1 MTVTLLQKTP
11 KPADGIVLSMS
22 ATEADQRRRAPRR
35 KSLGTSV
42 IRIEL
47 KDGMGNARN
56 ITADLVDWSETG
68 LSVTLVAPIKPGT
81 MIHVRGRLGDERVEI
96 SRRASILWCTED
108 PNGGY
113 RMGLEFLDMQAGS
126 GSAHAH
132 SSAQSDFKAH
142 HVASDFQDLDYY
154 EIMQLS
160 PNADHETVH
169 RVYRLLAQR
178 YHPDNSDTGTAE
190 LFVQLTEAFQT
201 LSDPE
206 KRAAYDARHSG
217 EKKLRWKIFDQTA
230 VATGPE
236 VEKRKRRG
244 ILGLLYAATV
254 KEPERA
260 SMTVHAFEDMLGCPR
275 EHLEAA
281 LWYLR
286 GKGFVQR
293 TDGGRYTLTVQ
304 GFEAAEEHS
313 VTPPKNAGEL
323 PEPARMA

>member
-1 MTVTLLQKTP
+1 
-11 KPADGIVLSMS
+11 MS
-22 ATEADQRRRAPRR
+22 TTQADQRRRAPRR
-35 KSLGTSV
+35 KALGTSV
-42 IRIEL
+42 VRIEL

-68 LSVTLVAPIKPGT
+68 LSVTLVAPIKAGA
-81 MIHVRGRLGDERVEI
+81 IIQVRGKLGDERVEI
-96 SRRASILWCTED
+96 SRRATILWCNED

-113 RMGLEFLDMQAGS
+113 RMGLEFLDM
-126 GSAHAH
+126 HARKDDH
-132 SSAQSDFKAH
+132 SSRQSDYKTH
-142 HVASDFQDLDYY
+142 NVASDFQDVDNY

-178 YHPDNSDTGTAE
+178 YHPDNAETGNAE

-206 KRAAYDARHSG
+206 KRAAYDARHSTQ
-217 EKKLRWKIFDQTA
+217 KKLRWKIFDQA
-230 VATGPE
+230 VVATGPE
-236 VEKRKRRG
+236 VEQRKRKG
-244 ILGLLYAATV
+244 ILALLYAVTV
-254 KEPERA
+254 KDPERA
-260 SMTVHAFEDMLGCPR
+260 SMTVHSFEDLLGCPR

-293 TDGGRYTLTVQ
+293 TDGGRYTLTVN
-304 GFEAAEEHS
+304 GFEEAEQHC

-323 PEPARMA
+323 PEPGKA

>member
-1 MTVTLLQKTP
+1 
-11 KPADGIVLSMS
+11 MS
-22 ATEADQRRRAPRR
+22 TTEADQRRRAPRR
-35 KSLGTSV
+35 KALGTSV
-42 IRIEL
+42 LRVEL
-47 KDGMGNARN
+47 KDGMGHARN

-68 LSVTLVAPIKPGT
+68 LSVTMVAPIRPGAI
-81 MIHVRGRLGDERVEI
+81 IHVRGKLGDERVEI
-96 SRRASILWCTED
+96 SRRASILWCNED

-113 RMGLEFLDMQAGS
+113 RIGLEFLDMHARSDGS
-126 GSAHAH
+126 HQH
-132 SSAQSDFKAH
+132 SSQQANFKAH
-142 HVASDFQDLDYY
+142 NVTSDFQDLDYY

-160 PNADHETVH
+160 PNADDETVH

-178 YHPDNSDTGTAE
+178 YHPDNTDTGKAD
-190 LFVQLTEAFQT
+190 LFVQLTEAFQI

-206 KRAAYDARHSG
+206 KRAAYDARHSS
-217 EKKLRWKIFDQTA
+217 EKRLRWKIFDQA
-230 VATGPE
+230 VVATGPE
-236 VEKRKRRG
+236 VEKRKRQG

-286 GKGFVQR
+286 GKGYVQR

-304 GFEAAEEHS
+304 GFEEAEERCVS
-313 VTPPKNAGEL
+313 APKNAGEL
-323 PEPARMA
+323 PEPAKR

>member
-1 MTVTLLQKTP
+1 
-11 KPADGIVLSMS
+11 MS
-22 ATEADQRRRAPRR
+22 TTQADQRRRAPRR
-35 KSLGTSV
+35 KALGTSI

-68 LSVTLVAPIKPGT
+68 LSVTLVAPIKSGT
-81 MIHVRGRLGDERVEI
+81 IIQVRGKLGDERVEI
-96 SRRASILWCTED
+96 SRRATILWCTED
-108 PNGGY
+108 PKGGF
-113 RMGLEFLDMQAGS
+113 RMGLEFVDRQAGS
-126 GSAHAH
+126 GTN
-132 SSAQSDFKAH
+132 SSQHTGDSDYKSH
-142 HVASDFQDLDYY
+142 NVASDFQDLDYY

-178 YHPDNSDTGTAE
+178 YHPDNAETGNAE
-190 LFVQLTEAFQT
+190 LFVQLTEAFQV

-206 KRAAYDARHSG
+206 KRAAYDTRHSA
-217 EKKLRWKIFDQTA
+217 EKKLRWKIFDQTV

-236 VEKRKRRG
+236 VEKRKRSG
-244 ILGLLYAATV
+244 ILALLYAVTV
-254 KEPERA
+254 KDPERA

-275 EHLEAA
+275 EHLEAS

-286 GKGFVQR
+286 GKGYVQR
-293 TDGGRYTLTVQ
+293 TDGGRYTLTVL
-304 GFEAAEEHS
+304 GFEEAEQHC

-323 PEPARMA
+323 SAPAPKT

>member
-1 MTVTLLQKTP
+1 
-11 KPADGIVLSMS
+11 MS
-22 ATEADQRRRAPRR
+22 ATQADQRRRAPRR
-35 KSLGTSV
+35 KAHGTSV

-47 KDGMGNARN
+47 KDGMGHARN
-56 ITADLVDWSETG
+56 ITADLADWSETG
-68 LSVTLVAPIKPGT
+68 LSVTLVAPIKPGA
-81 MIHVRGRLGDERVEI
+81 IIQVRGKLGDERVEI
-96 SRRASILWCTED
+96 SRRATILWCSED
-108 PNGGY
+108 PKGGY

-126 GSAHAH
+126 GGH
-132 SSAQSDFKAH
+132 SSPQSNNQSDFKSH
-142 HVASDFQDLDYY
+142 NVTSDFQDLDFY

-178 YHPDNSDTGTAE
+178 YHPDNTDTGNAE

-206 KRAAYDARHSG
+206 KRAAYDARHSSQ
-217 EKKLRWKIFDQTA
+217 KKLRWKIFDQA
-230 VATGPE
+230 VVATGPE
-236 VEKRKRRG
+236 VEKRKRQG
-244 ILGLLYAATV
+244 ILALLYAITV
-254 KEPERA
+254 KDPERA

-293 TDGGRYTLTVQ
+293 TDGGRYTLTVV
-304 GFEAAEEHS
+304 GFEEAEQHC

-323 PEPARMA
+323 PAPSKQA